1 MVIFIVAITL
11 KVRGGKYW
19 GVAWD
24 LAKCGSPLP
33 GANQNERFTAR
44 YDRVWVGDT
53 APLTAAV
60 GGGGATAAG
69 SAGGNKKGFGSTIGI
84 KLTSSATSNAR
95 VIAVRATMADG
106 TGPPPL
112 LPNAQHPS
120 DHLPIGLT
128 VDFSQ

>member
-1 MVIFIVAITL
+1 M
-11 KVRGGKYW
+11 RGGKYW

-24 LAKCGSPLP
+24 LSKCGSPLP

-44 YDRVWVGDT
+44 YDRVWVGET
-53 APLTAAV
+53 APVAAASGGGASAANS
-60 GGGGATAAG
+60 GGGGKKKRGGG
-69 SAGGNKKGFGSTIGI
+69 SATEGEQK
-84 KLTSSATSNAR
+84 SSASSANAR
-95 VIAVRATMADG
+95 VIAVRATMAESS
-106 TGPPPL
+106 GPPPL